1 MTSSASA
8 PASAVV
14 NDFLAFT
21 LAGARPDRAGAS
33 GVCASGARYIWRD
46 DGVLAFEPS
55 QADEALA
62 ASGSPP
68 ASVVVSAGVH
78 GDETAPIELVS
89 RMVAD
94 IASGV
99 LPLGCRLLVVLGNV
113 EAMRAG
119 RRYLDDDMNRLFCGR
134 HAALPASGEARRAAA
149 LEAATMRF
157 FRDAAPAGTAARW
170 HIDMHTAIRAS
181 VFEQFALLP
190 HTGEAPSR
198 AMMAWL
204 ARARIAAV
212 LLHTA
217 KSSTYSQ
224 YTAQTFGA
232 TACTLE
238 LGKIEP
244 FGHNDLLRFASAD
257 RAVRALATQERLE
270 GGEGGEGGALP
281 RVFTV
286 VDQITKR
293 SEAFELYLDVDV
305 PNFTAL
311 DKGTLLAADGDY
323 RYVVSRDGERIV
335 FPNPGV
341 KPGLRAG
348 LIVVETGA
356 ARPA

>member
-1 MTSSASA
+1 MLA
-8 PASAVV
+8 
-14 NDFLAFT
+14 DFLAFT
-21 LAGARPDRAGAS
+21 LAGARLDMADAS
-33 GVCASGARYIWRD
+33 GICASGARFTWRD
-46 DGVLAFEPS
+46 DGVLAFEPL
-55 QADEALA
+55 QAVDALA
-62 ASGSPP
+62 ASGAPP
-68 ASVVVSAGVH
+68 ASLLVSAGVH

-94 IASGV
+94 IASGA
-99 LPLGCRLLVVLGNV
+99 LPLACRLLVVLGNV
-113 EAMRAG
+113 EAMRAY

-134 HAALPASGEARRAAA
+134 HAALPGSREARRAAA
-149 LEAATMRF
+149 LEAATMWF
-157 FRDAAPAGTAARW
+157 FGDAAPVGSAARW
-170 HIDMHTAIRAS
+170 HLDLHTAIRAS

-190 HTGEAPSR
+190 HTGDAPSR
-198 AMMAWL
+198 AMMEWL
-204 ARARIAAV
+204 AGARIAAV

-238 LGKIEP
+238 LGKIGP
-244 FGHNDLLRFASAD
+244 FGRNDLSRFAPAD
-257 RAVRALATQERLE
+257 RAMRALAAQVGLE
-270 GGEGGEGGALP
+270 GGEAGPMP

-293 SEAFELYLDVDV
+293 SEAFELYLEADI

-311 DKGTLLAADGDY
+311 AKGTLLAVDGDY

-356 ARPA
+356 VLPA